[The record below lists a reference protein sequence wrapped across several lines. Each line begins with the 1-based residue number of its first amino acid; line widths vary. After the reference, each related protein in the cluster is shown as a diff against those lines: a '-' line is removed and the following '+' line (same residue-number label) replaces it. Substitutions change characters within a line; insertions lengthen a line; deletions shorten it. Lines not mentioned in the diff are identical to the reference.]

1 MMPMHGH
8 GPGWR
13 LPFILL
19 ALAGLSLAAS
29 SQEADNSG
37 AGDAGTRVVVLVVG
51 PGDSDTGDYVRE
63 LAASLGRALNAGGFV
78 SETGESARL
87 PLPEDIVALAESS
100 GTPWII
106 VASCGLVDGKL
117 VWQATGWDGK
127 SGGIVAADSYSSYPG
142 VGALPLIEESAN
154 NLVKAMTQS
163 MKTAERPEPIAWPLR
178 FSSPDEGAV
187 VVLGPAGEDEDG
199 NPVLPAGS
207 INAGTIAD
215 GFLTAPYLPYF
226 RGQKAMVTIMKP
238 GFWPLT
244 IAVPIKDDRPT
255 RLPALKPKAH
265 DAWGLDYGNGRILG
279 IQAFYRYY
287 LVPDLVFLEA
297 GDILWAAH
305 DFLPGSYVV
314 FHDETRACIGFDPF
328 FSPKASFRFTFSV
341 GVSAVFTLVTAPGY
355 DAPFALDL
363 GIEPVRLGMEY
374 HLPGMAFIFNVRGF
388 YSLGLADGLI
398 PRGWRGP
405 FLSLGVMFK

>member
-279 IQAFYRYY
+279 IQAFYRHY
-287 LVPDLVFLEA
+287 LVLTWFSSRRATYYGRPMISCQVPMWSFMTKPVPVSA
-297 GDILWAAH
+297 SILFSVPKPA
-305 DFLPGSYVV
+305 SVS
-314 FHDETRACIGFDPF
+314 PF
-328 FSPKASFRFTFSV
+328 PSEYQPFSPSSPPRAMMLLSPST
-341 GVSAVFTLVTAPGY
+341 SA
-355 DAPFALDL
+355 
-363 GIEPVRLGMEY
+363 
-374 HLPGMAFIFNVRGF
+374 
-388 YSLGLADGLI
+388 
-398 PRGWRGP
+398 
-405 FLSLGVMFK
+405 